1 MSKGR
6 RIKERRKFLNI
17 SQTDLAKRI
26 HISKQSL
33 YKYENGIVTNIPSDV
48 IEDLSMQLKCSPG
61 YLMGWDKEPGEYYL
75 DSSAQLINK
84 YNRLNNEGRKQLI
97 DYADFLLSKEEYKKD
112 SQGQAIS

>member
-48 IEDLSMQLKCSPG
+48 RGNIFNR
-61 YLMGWDKEPGEYYL
+61 KEHRF
-75 DSSAQLINK
+75 
-84 YNRLNNEGRKQLI
+84 NRFQCLNLVL
-97 DYADFLLSKEEYKKD
+97 FL
-112 SQGQAIS
+112 